1 MEDTPMNKELASKS
15 IGELSP
21 LIREKQISS
30 VEVTEAILDRVE
42 KYNPQVNAYIKVN
55 ADQAMESAKQAESEI
70 MKGHYRGAL
79 HGIPMALKDIFYVK
93 GEVATM
99 GSKIH
104 KDFIADYDAT
114 VVSKL
119 KEAGVIFTGTLNMHE
134 YAFGVTNNNPHFGP
148 CRNPWNLETIPGGSS
163 GGSGAAVAA
172 NMTIA
177 SLGTDTGGSIRI
189 PASLCG
195 IVGLKPT
202 HGRVSKYGVFPLS
215 WSLDHA
221 GPMTKTVTDAA
232 IIMEAIAGYDKNDP
246 TTIDVPKVLYT
257 DYLSEDIKG
266 LVIGID
272 EDYYFK
278 NVDPEVEKLVRDGI
292 ETLKT
297 MGAIV
302 KTVSIPSIYHTY
314 YSMMM
319 TCFGEAGAIHLNNL
333 KKRPQDFGGDV
344 RLSLELGAIP
354 SAVDYVHA
362 QQLRLKIINDFAE
375 AYKSVDVIVTP
386 TLPFTAPLIGQNSV
400 MLNGVESG
408 VFDQLPRLT
417 SPTNLTGLPSISVPC
432 GFSKGMPV
440 GMQIIGKAFQ
450 EEMILKVAYAYE
462 RSNTLSSLKPLLTEE
477 TVNNLTS

>member
-1 MEDTPMNKELASKS
+1 MYNELASKS

-21 LIREKQISS
+21 LICEKQISP

-55 ADQAMESAKQAESEI
+55 ADQAMESAKEAESEI

-104 KDFIADYDAT
+104 KDFVADYDAT

-119 KEAGVIFTGTLNMHE
+119 KEAGVVFTGTLNMHE
-134 YAFGVTNNNPHFGP
+134 YAWGGTNNNPHFGP

-172 NMTIA
+172 DMTIA

-189 PASLCG
+189 PASFCG

-215 WSLDHA
+215 WSLDHI

-232 IIMEAIAGYDKNDP
+232 ILMEAIAGYDKNDP
-246 TTIDVPKVLYT
+246 TTIDIPTASYT

-266 LVIGID
+266 LVIGIN
-272 EDYYFK
+272 EEYYFK
-278 NVDPEVEKLVRDGI
+278 DVDQGVEKLVRDGI
-292 ETLKT
+292 EILKA
-297 MGAIV
+297 MGVEV
-302 KTVSIPSIYHTY
+302 KTVSIPSIKHSYFTE
-314 YSMMM
+314 MM
-319 TCFGEAGAIHLNNL
+319 TILGEASAIHHNNL
-333 KKRPQDFGGDV
+333 KKRSQDFGEDV
-344 RLSLELGAIP
+344 RLSLELGEIP
-354 SAVDYVHA
+354 SAVDYVQA
-362 QQLRLKIINDFAE
+362 QQMRRKLIHDFDQVF
-375 AYKSVDVIVTP
+375 KSIDLLIAP
-386 TLPFTAPLIGQNSV
+386 TMPFTAPIIGQATTMINDQKIS
-400 MLNGVESG
+400 
-408 VFDQLPRLT
+408 VFDNLIRFQ
-417 SPTNLTGLPSISVPC
+417 SPSNLTGLPSLTLPC
-432 GFSKGMPV
+432 GLSKGMPV
-440 GMQIIGKAFQ
+440 GMQLIGKAFR
-450 EEMILKVAYAYE
+450 EEILLKVAYAFE
-462 RSNTLSSLKPLLTEE
+462 RSNSSGSQKPQID
-477 TVNNLTS
+477 VNLQNA